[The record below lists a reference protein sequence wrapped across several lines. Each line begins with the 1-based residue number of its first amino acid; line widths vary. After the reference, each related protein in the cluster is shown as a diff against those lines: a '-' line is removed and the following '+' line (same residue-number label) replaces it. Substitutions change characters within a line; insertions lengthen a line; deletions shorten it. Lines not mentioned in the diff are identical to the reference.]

1 MDKVIGL
8 HVSFLLAQANGCPCV
23 KNLGA
28 PIQLMGCFE
37 VYPSTCWISSQ
48 HMHVG

>member
-8 HVSFLLAQANGCPCV
+8 RVSFLLAQANGWACE
-23 KNLGA
+23 NLSA

-37 VYPSTCWISSQ
+37 AYPSTCQVSSQ
-48 HMHVG
+48 NMNVG